1 MARDPAV
8 SVLVAVHNGAP
19 HLRPALD
26 SILRQTVSDLE
37 LVVVDDGS
45 TDETPAV
52 LESVGDRRLRVVR
65 SDRQRGLAGALN
77 LGLDEV
83 RGRRVARM
91 DADDVAFPHW
101 LARVV
106 ARLDTTPRVVLVGA
120 GVLEMHDAGRFGAV
134 HVPEAGPAV
143 TRWHSLFS
151 SSPFFH
157 NTVVFERAH
166 FERHGLRYDESYG
179 ESEDYE
185 LWTRVLAGAEAD
197 VVEAPLVAYRL
208 HPDQASKRRAEL
220 QRELG
225 RRVALRQIAATA
237 PRLSGADRE
246 LAWRFGFLQELAQDE
261 LERGADAYFELLDAF
276 GSSGRYARNE
286 LEPVRRIAARTVARR
301 AGLAR
306 GAARAHLARRALGLD
321 PALVLHVAERRA
333 QRVRAAR
340 QAQAI
345 ARETLRDL
353 GARGDDAVR
362 VAVVLPEPTPYRTGM
377 LDRLAERPELDLT
390 VVYAAHAVQQRAW
403 EVELGHRAVL
413 LDGRRVPGA
422 SRLLR
427 HDYPLS
433 TGVFR
438 ALKDARPGVVVVSG
452 WSTFASQATIA
463 WCRRH
468 GVPYVLLVESNERDA
483 RPGWRRAVKG
493 AVVPAVVGGAA
504 EVFVV
509 GTLARESMLAR
520 GVDPERVSV
529 VANTVD
535 VERLAREA
543 EELAPRRD
551 ALRGEVG
558 VEPEDVA
565 VLSVARLA
573 LEKGLDTLVRAV
585 HAAGDPRLVLL
596 VAGSGPERER
606 LASLADR
613 LGVRLVL
620 LPDVPWERIVERYVV
635 ADVFALLSR
644 HEPWGVVVNEAAA
657 CGLPLVLSDRVG
669 AAYDLL
675 EDGRNGVLVPADDA
689 AAAGAALSD
698 LAADPD
704 RRSRAGAA
712 SRELVRGWGYEPSIE
727 NFVRVVRRVAG
738 RHTEPRVRERLC

>member
-8 SVLVAVHNGAP
+8 SVLVAVHNGAR

-26 SILRQTVSDLE
+26 SILRQRVSDLE

-45 TDETPAV
+45 TDETPEV
-52 LESVGDRRLRVVR
+52 LESVDDRRLRVVR
-65 SDRQRGLAGALN
+65 SERQRGLAGALN

-101 LARVV
+101 LDRVV
-106 ARLDTTPRVVLVGA
+106 ARLDRTPPVVLVGA
-120 GVLEMHDAGRFGAV
+120 GVLELHDASRFGAV

-166 FERHGLRYDESYG
+166 FERNGLRYDESFG

-197 VVEAPLVAYRL
+197 VVAAPLVAYRL

-220 QRELG
+220 QRDFG
-225 RRVALRQIAATA
+225 RRVALGQIATVA
-237 PRLSGADRE
+237 PALSEADRE
-246 LAWRFGFLQELAQDE
+246 LAWRFGFLQDLGHDE
-261 LERGADAYFELLDAF
+261 LEPGAEAYVELLHAF
-276 GSSGRYARNE
+276 SGSGRYGRDE
-286 LEPVRRIAARTVARR
+286 LEPVQRIAARTVARR
-301 AGLAR
+301 AGHAGVAASAR
-306 GAARAHLARRALGLD
+306 LARRAFALD

-333 QRVRAAR
+333 QRARAAR
-340 QAQAI
+340 HAKAI
-345 ARETLRDL
+345 AREMLRSE
-353 GARGDDAVR
+353 GARGDDPVR
-362 VAVVLPEPTPYRTGM
+362 AAVVLPEPTPYRTGM
-377 LDRLAERPELDLT
+377 LDRLAERPELVFT
-390 VVYAAHAVQQRAW
+390 AIYAAHAVQQRAW
-403 EVELGHRAVL
+403 GLELAHHAVL

-438 ALKDARPGVVVVSG
+438 ALRDARPDIVVVSG
-452 WSTFASQATIA
+452 WSTFAAQATIA

-468 GVPYVLLVESNERDA
+468 GIPYVLLVESNERDA

-493 AVVPAVVGGAA
+493 AVVPTVIGGAA

-509 GTLARESMLAR
+509 GTLGRESMVAR

-543 EELAPRRD
+543 DELADRRD
-551 ALRGEVG
+551 ALRGEIG
-558 VEPEDVA
+558 LERDDIA

-573 LEKGLDTLVRAV
+573 PEKGLDTLVRAV
-585 HAAGDPRLVLL
+585 RAADDPRLVLL

-606 LASLADR
+606 LALLADR

-620 LPDVPWERIVERYVV
+620 LPDVPWERIVERYVL

-675 EDGRNGVLVPADDA
+675 EDGRNGVLVPADDV
-689 AAAGAALSD
+689 AAAGAAIRE
-698 LAADPD
+698 LAVDPA
-704 RRSRAGAA
+704 RRTAMGAV
-712 SRELVRGWGYEPSIE
+712 SRELVSGWGYEPSIE
-727 NFVRVVRRVAG
+727 TFVRVVRRVAG
-738 RHTEPRVRERLC
+738 GRTEPRT

>member
-1 MARDPAV
+1 
-8 SVLVAVHNGAP
+8 
-19 HLRPALD
+19 
-26 SILRQTVSDLE
+26 
-37 LVVVDDGS
+37 
-45 TDETPAV
+45 
-52 LESVGDRRLRVVR
+52 
-65 SDRQRGLAGALN
+65 
-77 LGLDEV
+77 
-83 RGRRVARM
+83 
-91 DADDVAFPHW
+91 
-101 LARVV
+101 
-106 ARLDTTPRVVLVGA
+106 
-120 GVLEMHDAGRFGAV
+120 
-134 HVPEAGPAV
+134 
-143 TRWHSLFS
+143 
-151 SSPFFH
+151 
-157 NTVVFERAH
+157 
-166 FERHGLRYDESYG
+166 
-179 ESEDYE
+179 
-185 LWTRVLAGAEAD
+185 
-197 VVEAPLVAYRL
+197 
-208 HPDQASKRRAEL
+208 
-220 QRELG
+220 
-225 RRVALRQIAATA
+225 
-237 PRLSGADRE
+237 
-246 LAWRFGFLQELAQDE
+246 
-261 LERGADAYFELLDAF
+261 
-276 GSSGRYARNE
+276 
-286 LEPVRRIAARTVARR
+286 
-301 AGLAR
+301 
-306 GAARAHLARRALGLD
+306 
-321 PALVLHVAERRA
+321 
-333 QRVRAAR
+333 
-340 QAQAI
+340 
-345 ARETLRDL
+345 
-353 GARGDDAVR
+353 
-362 VAVVLPEPTPYRTGM
+362 M

-543 EELAPRRD
+543 DELAPRRD
-551 ALRGEVG
+551 VLRGEVG

-585 HAAGDPRLVLL
+585 HAAGNPRLVLL

-689 AAAGAALSD
+689 AAAGVALRD

-712 SRELVRGWGYEPSIE
+712 SRELVRGWGYEPSTE